1 MGWALFYMMVI
12 LKIPI
17 LALGYIVYKAVKD
30 VPEPMAGDDGGTK
43 VRGPRH
49 PHRPSRPRHPRLPRR
64 GGPHALVPPAPPQ
77 RIRAHAK
84 RIQRTHG

>member
-17 LALGYIVYKAVKD
+17 LALGYIVYKAIKD
-30 VPEPMAGDDGGTK
+30 VPEPAGGDDGGTK
-43 VRGPRH
+43 VHHPRH
-49 PHRPSRPRHPRLPRR
+49 PHHPRPRNPRLPRR
-64 GGPHALVPPAPPQ
+64 GGPHAAIVPKAPE
-77 RIRAHAK
+77 RIRARAK